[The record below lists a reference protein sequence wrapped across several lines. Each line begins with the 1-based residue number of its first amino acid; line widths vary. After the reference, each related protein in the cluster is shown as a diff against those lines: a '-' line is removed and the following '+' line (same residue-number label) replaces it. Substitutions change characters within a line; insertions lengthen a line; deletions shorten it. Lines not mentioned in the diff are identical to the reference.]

1 MNEEHH
7 EMILEMTHPSGMQ
20 GWRCPTCGR
29 RMLLFVPPDNDMIVI
44 EEGDQYASH
53 SGSTGDLRIG
63 AVRVKERDEEL
74 NEVSGE
80 ISEESLRPWIE
91 ALENLDLDW

>member
-1 MNEEHH
+1 MNGQHH
-7 EMILEMTHPSGMQ
+7 EMVLEMTHPSGMQ

-29 RMLLFVPPDNDMIVI
+29 RMLLFVPPDNDMIVV

-53 SGSTGDLRIG
+53 SGSTGVLRIG
-63 AVRVKERDEEL
+63 AVQVRERDQEL
-74 NEVSGE
+74 DEALGE

-91 ALENLDLDW
+91 AIEKLDLDW

>member
-7 EMILEMTHPSGMQ
+7 EMALEMTHSSGIQ
-20 GWRCPTCGR
+20 GWHCPTCGR
-29 RMLLFVPPDNDMIVI
+29 RILLFVPPENEMVVV
-44 EEGDQYASH
+44 EAGDLNASH
-53 SGSTGDLRIG
+53 SGSTGGLQIG

-74 NEVSGE
+74 NEISGE
-80 ISEESLRPWIE
+80 VSEESLLPWIE